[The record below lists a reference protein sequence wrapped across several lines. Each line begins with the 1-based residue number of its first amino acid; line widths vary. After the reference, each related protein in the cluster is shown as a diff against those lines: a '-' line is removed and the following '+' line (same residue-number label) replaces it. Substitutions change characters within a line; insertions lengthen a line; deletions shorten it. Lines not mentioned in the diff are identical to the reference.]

1 MSLTPGE
8 VNANNYKTTIC
19 ENPQTTIPTPAVP
32 LAMYR
37 HDVNPSPPAY
47 QGPSATQTWNVPT
60 VAPQWIVATLVSPNV
75 DSSAPFFQTFLK
87 GKPKAL
93 GIVVIV
99 AAIIEVGLG
108 IALACIASSITVISG
123 IPFWGAIFYIIAGS
137 LTIAAQKKPNI
148 CLVRGSLSLNIIS
161 TIFTTVAIILNAFDF
176 PMVDY
181 NSYSDSSYSGGN
193 NYYYNASNNY
203 YYNGYGN
210 QQSYYNGGGW
220 HMEYYQPTG
229 GFVILSLLVITNVL
243 LFCVTFST
251 SIFGCRSLC
260 KEQPQVTQIFLIQND
275 AVIPMTTG
283 AAPAYCVQMPP
294 PPPLYPVNDVKAT

>member
-148 CLVRGSLSLNIIS
+148 CL
-161 TIFTTVAIILNAFDF
+161 
-176 PMVDY
+176 
-181 NSYSDSSYSGGN
+181 
-193 NYYYNASNNY
+193 
-203 YYNGYGN
+203 
-210 QQSYYNGGGW
+210 
-220 HMEYYQPTG
+220 TG